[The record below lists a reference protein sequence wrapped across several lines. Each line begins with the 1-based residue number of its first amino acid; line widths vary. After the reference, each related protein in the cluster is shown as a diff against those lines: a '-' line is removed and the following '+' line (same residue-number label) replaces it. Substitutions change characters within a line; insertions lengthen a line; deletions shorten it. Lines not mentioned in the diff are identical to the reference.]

1 MTHVMR
7 FGSTYRLMSEQDVEI
22 CETLP
27 AKNFTVKQNKMTG
40 EYYLEP
46 VDDFVMPK
54 KLYGDTIKKA
64 ERVLSTF
71 KNRPL
76 STGVHLDGVKGS
88 GKTLLAKVLSHLAQK
103 EGIAS
108 IVINQ
113 PFCGDEFNA
122 FIQSISV
129 PAILIFDEFEKVY
142 NWETQNKIL
151 TLFDGVYPT
160 KKLFV
165 LTTNDSHS
173 VSSFLKNRPG
183 RIYYSFKFDTLD
195 KQFIEEYCNDNL
207 IDKTQTESVLK
218 YTSIFSFFNFDMLA
232 AAVEEMNRYGESLQ
246 EVLEYLNI
254 IPENKASESY
264 VIKFVYGDYVKVLEK
279 NYKGFSPNTFEYVI
293 YIEDELKD
301 LFTNNKKLYESLER
315 NFCETVDDSD
325 GSYIQYDPGKLVSF
339 DSTANVFTF
348 AIERGGVEAKLL
360 VERVTNNLNL
370 DLKNFGM
377 MF

>member
-7 FGSTYRLMSEQDVEI
+7 FGSMYRLMSEQDIEI

-27 AKNFTVKQNKMTG
+27 PKNYTVKQNKMSG

-54 KLYGDTIKKA
+54 KLYGDTMKKA
-64 ERVLSTF
+64 ERILATF
-71 KNRPL
+71 KDRPL

-88 GKTLLAKVLSHLAQK
+88 GKTLLAKVLSYLAQK
-103 EGIAS
+103 DGIAS

-122 FIQSISV
+122 FIQSIDV

-165 LTTNDSHS
+165 LTTNDCHS
-173 VSSFLKNRPG
+173 VTSFLKNRPG
-183 RIYYSFKFDTLD
+183 RIYYSFKFDTLG

-207 IDKTQTESVLK
+207 IDKTQTASVVK
-218 YTSIFSFFNFDMLA
+218 YTGIFSFFNFDMLA

-254 IPENKASESY
+254 IPENKASEAY
-264 VIKFVYGDYVKVLEK
+264 VIKFVSGDYVKVVEK
-279 NYKGFSPNTFEYVI
+279 NYRGFSPNSFEYYVFL
-293 YIEDELKD
+293 EDELKD
-301 LFTNNKKLYESLER
+301 LPTIDQKLYKTLER
-315 NFCETVDDSD
+315 NFCEPDVED
-325 GSYIQYDPGKLVSF
+325 GGPYIQYDPGKLVSF
-339 DSTANVFTF
+339 DPVTNVFTF

-360 VERVTNNLNL
+360 VERVQNLNL
-370 DLKNFGM
+370 DLKNYGM

>member
-7 FGSTYRLMSEQDVEI
+7 FGSMYRLMSEQDIEI

-27 AKNFTVKQNKMTG
+27 PKNYTVKQNKMSG

-54 KLYGDTIKKA
+54 KLYGDTMKKA
-64 ERVLSTF
+64 ERILATF
-71 KNRPL
+71 KDRPL

-88 GKTLLAKVLSHLAQK
+88 GKTLLAKVLSYLAQK
-103 EGIAS
+103 DGIAS

-122 FIQSISV
+122 FIQSIDV

-165 LTTNDSHS
+165 LTTNDCHS
-173 VSSFLKNRPG
+173 VTSFLKNRPG
-183 RIYYSFKFDTLD
+183 RIYYSFKFDTLG

-207 IDKTQTESVLK
+207 IDKAQTASVVK
-218 YTSIFSFFNFDMLA
+218 YTGIFSFFNFDMLA

-254 IPENKASESY
+254 IPENKASEAY
-264 VIKFVYGDYVKVLEK
+264 VIKFVSGDYVKVVEK
-279 NYKGFSPNTFEYVI
+279 NYRGFSPNSFEYYVFL
-293 YIEDELKD
+293 EDELKD
-301 LFTNNKKLYESLER
+301 LPTIDQKLYKTLER
-315 NFCETVDDSD
+315 NFCEPDVED
-325 GSYIQYDPGKLVSF
+325 GGPYIQYDPGKLVSF
-339 DSTANVFTF
+339 DPVTNVFTF

-360 VERVTNNLNL
+360 VERVQNLNL
-370 DLKNFGM
+370 DLKNYGM

>member
-7 FGSTYRLMSEQDVEI
+7 FGSMYRLMSEQDIEI

-27 AKNFTVKQNKMTG
+27 PKNYTVKQNKMSG

-54 KLYGDTIKKA
+54 KLYGDTMKKA
-64 ERVLSTF
+64 ERILATF

-103 EGIAS
+103 DGIAS

-122 FIQSISV
+122 FIQSIDV

-165 LTTNDSHS
+165 LTTNDCHS
-173 VSSFLKNRPG
+173 VTSFLKNRPG
-183 RIYYSFKFDTLD
+183 RIYYSFKFDTLG

-207 IDKTQTESVLK
+207 IDKAQTASVVK
-218 YTSIFSFFNFDMLA
+218 YTGIFSFFNFDMLA

-254 IPENKASESY
+254 IPENKASEAY
-264 VIKFVYGDYVKVLEK
+264 VIKFVSGDYVKVVEK
-279 NYKGFSPNTFEYVI
+279 NYRGFSPNSFEYYVFL
-293 YIEDELKD
+293 EDELKD
-301 LFTNNKKLYESLER
+301 LPEVDQKLYKTLER
-315 NFCETVDDSD
+315 NFCEPDVED
-325 GSYIQYDPGKLVSF
+325 GGPYIQYDPGKLVSF
-339 DSTANVFTF
+339 DPVTNIFTF

-360 VERVTNNLNL
+360 VERVPNLNL
-370 DLKNFGM
+370 DLKNYGM